1 MADIEALKDK
11 IRDSGMKMTSIAE
24 KSGIV
29 RETLYNRLAG
39 IGDFTATEIVGL
51 TDTLRLSKAE
61 REQIFFNKGLTTL
74 NEKGET

>member
-1 MADIEALKDK
+1 
-11 IRDSGMKMTSIAE
+11 MKMTSIAE

-29 RETLYNRLAG
+29 RETLYNRLSG

-61 REQIFFNKGLTTL
+61 REQIFFQ
-74 NEKGET
+74 